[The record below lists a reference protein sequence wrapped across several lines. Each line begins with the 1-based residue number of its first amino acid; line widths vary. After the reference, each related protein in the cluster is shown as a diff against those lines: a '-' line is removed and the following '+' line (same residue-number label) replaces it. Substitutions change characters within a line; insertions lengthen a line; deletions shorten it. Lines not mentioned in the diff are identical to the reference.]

1 MKAKVLCKF
10 NKKQANERIISCVF
24 FIRAKNFTK
33 INPNPRVVLGV
44 GRFVCEPAFK
54 GLFVARSHSD
64 MQGILWQRTCEN
76 KRADSKCDL

>member
-24 FIRAKNFTK
+24 SHKLK
-33 INPNPRVVLGV
+33 ILQRLTRTLVPSRVAL
-44 GRFVCEPAFK
+44 CEPAFK

>member
-10 NKKQANERIISCVF
+10 NKKQANERICILRF
-24 FIRAKNFTK
+24 FHKLK
-33 INPNPRVVLGV
+33 ILQRLTRTIASSWAWVAL
-44 GRFVCEPAFK
+44 CEPAFK

-64 MQGILWQRTCEN
+64 IQGILWQRTCEN